1 MKEANASAALKL
13 ALEALKKTQSEG
25 YNLPSM
31 AISEAILVAEA
42 ALAQPEQE
50 PACVGTGVC
59 VQTGLVCL
67 GQPPQRKPLTDKQR
81 TEIVKFNTVE
91 GYHGNYYL
99 VFDIIDDVEAA
110 HGIKENT

>member
-1 MKEANASAALKL
+1 MKEALKL
-13 ALEALKKTQSEG
+13 ALEALETSAR
-25 YNLPSM
+25 NWPSDS
-31 AISEAILVAEA
+31 IIEAITAIKA